1 MEALIST
8 FVVFV
13 ILNLLLM
20 ATRRM
25 DNKDK

>member
-8 FVVFV
+8 FVVFI

>member
-1 MEALIST
+1 MGALIST
-8 FVVFV
+8 FVVLL

>member
-8 FVVFV
+8 LVVFV

>member
-1 MEALIST
+1 MGALIST
-8 FVVFV
+8 FVILV

>member
-8 FVVFV
+8 FVILV